1 MWLLE
6 RAWSV
11 LSFAWS
17 LGRSSVERTG
27 RSRVDLDFLLSASGP
42 GPHSTL
48 RSRAELDLLE
58 IEEIEE
64 IEEIACACAAR
75 CWLMISLS
83 SRSSGAQ
90 STCMLATRSPH
101 AVARR
106 SAVRDVRSARLVRV
120 RGTVRGT
127 G

>member
-64 IEEIACACAAR
+64 IACACAAR

-120 RGTVRGT
+120 RGTIRGT

>member
-64 IEEIACACAAR
+64 IACACAAR

-120 RGTVRGT
+120 RATVRGT